1 MTGYRFRSEDIDTSR
16 PHSARMY
23 DYFLGGKT
31 HYAADVQAAEQVLAA
46 WPRAKVWARAN
57 RSFMHRSTHWL
68 AAEAGIRQFLDI
80 GSGLPTEPN
89 LHQVAQRAAADARV
103 VYVDHDPIVLTY
115 ADALLHSSP
124 TGRAT
129 YLHAD
134 VLRPETIFEAPELH
148 DTLDLSQPVA
158 LSLNALLHFVPAEQG
173 PYELVS
179 HLVAQL
185 APGSYLALSHGAP
198 DEDPAVT
205 ARVTELYRSSGITV
219 VGRTR
224 DEVARFFDGLEQVEP
239 GVTMI
244 SAWKP
249 EIEQPLTEVT
259 GADVAL
265 FAGVGRKV
273 G

>member
-1 MTGYRFRSEDIDTSR
+1 MAGYIFRAEDIDTSK

-31 HYAADVQAAEQVLAA
+31 HYEVDALAAEKVLAV

-80 GSGLPTEPN
+80 GTGVPTEPN
-89 LHQVAQRAAADARV
+89 LHQIAQRVAPDSRV
-103 VYVDHDPIVLTY
+103 VYADHDPIVLTY
-115 ADALLHSSP
+115 ADALLRSAP
-124 TGRAT
+124 AGRAA

-134 VLRPETIFEAPELH
+134 VLRPETIFDAPVLH
-148 DTLDLSQPVA
+148 DTIDLSQPVA
-158 LSLNALLHFVPAEQG
+158 LSLNALLHFVPDEKG
-173 PYELVS
+173 PYELVA
-179 HLVAQL
+179 HLVDQL

-198 DEDPAVT
+198 DDDPVTT

-219 VGRTR
+219 VGRTQ
-224 DEVARFFDGLEQVEP
+224 DQVTRFFDGLELVEP

-244 SAWKP
+244 SAWKS
-249 EIEQPLTEVT
+249 EIDQPLTEVID
-259 GADVAL
+259 AEVSL
-265 FAGVGRKV
+265 FAGVARKV
-273 G
+273 S